1 MSFANVVPLP
11 GVAGGS
17 LQEES
22 VGAQRASVASEW
34 AAARDEQLG
43 LPVEAFGLPA
53 AMPCLPAAVLGLPA
67 AVLSTASVSLGQ
79 PAGEVVSSGFRELD
93 QLLPA
98 GGIRRGS
105 LVEWLPAGMEA
116 RLEPPSAL
124 FRQAGPQTAGPG
136 EPFPQVAMKATAT
149 KAAAVKTAVPRAGG
163 MARGGVQ
170 CNASAGESFGSG
182 AFTLAMA
189 IAVQVAGA
197 SAGEGDAGG
206 GQLLRGRF
214 QEGSPWKHR
223 VHNIRAC
230 GKSHVGAILVVDRSG
245 WFYPPAVMRW
255 LGEGAAGV
263 RCQLI
268 VARPSRDD
276 DEIWTIDQ
284 ALRCGGV
291 AAVVASPSASI
302 VCSKVMRRW
311 QLAARASGAVG
322 MFVRPWQCRRDP
334 SWAEARL
341 VVMPLHRPRSPAE
354 AQSPSR
360 SRESTQALPAMPPAG
375 AAGAAGAARLAE
387 GRAGRLYGPSVA
399 PRSEAVLRQWR
410 VERLSSLLYG
420 EGRSCEVM
428 LNLERGVEPLQAARL
443 RRQVASL
450 QPIRPLATVPSA
462 ALPSVVQPSVVQP
475 SVVQPSVVQPSVVQL
490 SVVQL
495 SVEREPCNDVL
506 QFRVGERQEQ
516 DRSET
521 VEGDEEIRKV
531 FRKDGVACRAS

>member
-475 SVVQPSVVQPSVVQL
+475 SVVQPSV
-490 SVVQL
+490 
-495 SVEREPCNDVL
+495 EREPCNDVL

>member
-1 MSFANVVPLP
+1 M
-11 GVAGGS
+11 
-17 LQEES
+17 
-22 VGAQRASVASEW
+22 GAQRASVASEW

-53 AMPCLPAAVLGLPA
+53 AVPCLPAAVPCLPA

-124 FRQAGPQTAGPG
+124 FRQVGPQTAGPG

-149 KAAAVKTAVPRAGG
+149 KTVAVKTAVPRAGG
-163 MARGGVQ
+163 TARRGVQ

-214 QEGSPWKHR
+214 QEGAPRKHH
-223 VHNIRAC
+223 VQNIRAS
-230 GKSHVGAILVVDRSG
+230 GKPHVGAILVVDRSG

-360 SRESTQALPAMPPAG
+360 SRESTQAFSAMPPE
-375 AAGAAGAARLAE
+375 GAAGAARDARLVE
-387 GRAGRLYGPSVA
+387 GRAGRLYGPAVA

-420 EGRSCEVM
+420 EGRSCEVL
-428 LNLERGVEPLQAARL
+428 LNLERGVEPLQAASL

-450 QPIRPLATVPSA
+450 QPIRPLVTVPSA

-475 SVVQPSVVQPSVVQL
+475 SV
-490 SVVQL
+490 
-495 SVEREPCNDVL
+495 EREPCNDVL
-506 QFRVGERQEQ
+506 QFRVGERREQ
-516 DRSET
+516 YRSET

-531 FRKDGVACRAS
+531 SRKDGVACRAS